1 MTPADPSPQGGF
13 VDSRQVRRNFAR
25 AASRYD
31 AVSVLQRE
39 VASRMLERLDYVKIS
54 PKRVLDV
61 GCGTGGQLVA
71 LGERYRDALVT
82 GADFSEEMLR
92 AADGRNSRWRRVMPF
107 LRGTRSPLVAGD
119 ACQLPFRAAQFGL
132 VWSNLMVHW
141 LDDPRV
147 ALREMHRMLEV
158 DGLLMFTTFGP
169 DTLKELRASFSDAY
183 AHIQRFTD
191 MHDLGDML
199 VETGFADPV
208 MDVEKITMTYAS
220 FDDLCRD
227 LQQNGAGCAMADR
240 RKGLMGK
247 STRELARQNYSRFLL
262 PEQRLPATFEVVFGH
277 AWKPAPRV
285 TEDGRAIVRFDSK
298 RRMR

>member
-1 MTPADPSPQGGF
+1 MTSANPSPQTGF

-31 AVSVLQRE
+31 AVSVLQCE
-39 VASRMLERLDYVKIS
+39 VATRMLERLDYVKIS
-54 PKRVLDV
+54 PRRVLDV

-82 GADFSEEMLR
+82 GTDFCEGMLR

-119 ACQLPFRAAQFGL
+119 ACQLPFQTAQFGL
-132 VWSNLMVHW
+132 AWSNLMLHW

-147 ALREMHRMLEV
+147 ALREMHRTLEV

-169 DTLKELRASFSDAY
+169 DTLKELRACFSDAY
-183 AHIQRFTD
+183 MHTQRFTD

-208 MDVEKITMTYAS
+208 MDVEQITMTYAS

-227 LQQNGAGCAMADR
+227 LQQNGAGCAMVDR

-247 STRELARQNYSRFLL
+247 GVLEQARQNYARFAL

-277 AWKPAPRV
+277 AWKPAPRFA
-285 TEDGRAIVRFDSK
+285 EDGRAIVRFET
-298 RRMR
+298 RRPAR